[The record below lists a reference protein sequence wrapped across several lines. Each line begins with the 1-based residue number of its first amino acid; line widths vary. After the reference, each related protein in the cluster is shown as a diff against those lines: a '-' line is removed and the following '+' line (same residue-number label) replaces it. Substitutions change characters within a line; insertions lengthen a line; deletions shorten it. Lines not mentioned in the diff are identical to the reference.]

1 MKDLV
6 SRFLVFFLMCS
17 MPHALW
23 GQSQQMV
30 SMDDATTVR
39 MEQKLE
45 SISATL
51 TATRQQLEE
60 SQRQIEQLK
69 DELSQMRKQS
79 GVSTSAPATDSAV
92 ADSQPTTS
100 GDLKERVEA
109 LEAQVKL
116 HDQTK
121 IESNSKYPVRVNGL
135 VLLNAFINRGAVDNV
150 DLPTVALQ
158 PPLGTS
164 GSTGATLRQTIIGVE
179 GFGPRIAGAKT
190 SANVSF
196 DFFGGLPYSNY
207 VTAAGIA
214 RMRTASIHMDWEKD
228 SLEGGMETPLISPLS
243 PTSYAMVAE
252 PAMAWAGNLWTWA
265 PQLRYAH
272 RFVRSN
278 EQHFEIEAGLWDPP
292 APGSNST
299 ATFRIPSPSERSG
312 QPGYEGRVSYGS
324 AEREGF
330 QVGVGGYYSRQ
341 SYPTTTA
348 SGTPYTFGNNSW
360 AFTTDWRLPIARRFE
375 WSGEGYRGQ
384 SLGGLG
390 GGVYK
395 DVLSGTSPITG
406 APVISGLNDIGGWT
420 QLKSRFSRSLEANA
434 SIGQDNGFAGD
445 FHAVVLPATSTPPQL
460 RARNRMLDANVIYR
474 PKTYLIFSPEYR
486 RIWTWPIYGTRN
498 TANIFTLSVGYQ
510 F

>member
-1 MKDLV
+1 MKDPAGRLLV
-6 SRFLVFFLMCS
+6 ILLIGS
-17 MPHALW
+17 MPQALR
-23 GQSQQMV
+23 GQSQQTA
-30 SMDDATTVR
+30 STDDATTMR
-39 MEQKLE
+39 MEEKLE
-45 SISATL
+45 SISAAL

-60 SQRQIEQLK
+60 SQRQIEQLHE
-69 DELSQMRKQS
+69 ELSQMRKQP
-79 GVSTSAPATDSAV
+79 GVSTSVPATGSAV
-92 ADSQPTTS
+92 ADSQPTTG
-100 GDLKERVEA
+100 GDLKERVEI
-109 LEAQVKL
+109 LETQVKL
-116 HDQTK
+116 HDQIK
-121 IESNSKYPVRVNGL
+121 VESNSKYPIRVSGL
-135 VLLNAFINRGAVDNV
+135 VLLNAFINRGAVDNI

-158 PPLGTS
+158 PPFGTT
-164 GSTGATLRQTIIGVE
+164 GSTGATMRQTIIGVE

-214 RMRTASIHMDWEKD
+214 RMRTASIHMDWERD

-272 RFVRSN
+272 RFVRAN
-278 EQHFEIEAGLWDPP
+278 EQHFQVEAGLWDPP
-292 APGSNST
+292 APGANVT
-299 ATFRIPSPSERSG
+299 DTFRVPSPSERSG

-324 AEREGF
+324 VDSRGF
-330 QVGVGGYYSRQ
+330 EFGAGGYYSRQ
-341 SYPTTTA
+341 TYPTTTA
-348 SGTPYTFGNNSW
+348 SGAPYTFGNNSW
-360 AFTTDWRLPIARRFE
+360 AVTTDWRLPIARRFE
-375 WSGEGYRGQ
+375 LTGEGYRGQ

-395 DVLSGTSPITG
+395 DVLSGTNPITG
-406 APVISGLNDIGGWT
+406 APVIRGLNDIGGWT
-420 QLKSRFSRSLEANA
+420 QLKSRFGRSLEANT

-445 FHAVVLPATSTPPQL
+445 FHAVVLPVTSTASQL

-486 RIWTWPIYGTRN
+486 RIWTWPIYGARN